1 MIVNIGKFQTMII
14 NRFGKMQNK
23 HEMHIDNKVITS
35 EHSVQLLSIK
45 IDNQLKFDN
54 HVSTVCKKVSSE
66 SSQLNAICRLTLVF
80 LKKDFNT
87 KKSSSIAI

>member
-35 EHSVQLLSIK
+35 EHSVQLLSIE

-54 HVSTVCKKVSSE
+54 HVSTLCKKVSSA

-80 LKKDFNT
+80 LKKIFNT

>member
-14 NRFGKMQNK
+14 NRSGKMQSK

-35 EHSVQLLSIK
+35 EHSVQLLSIE

-54 HVSTVCKKVSSE
+54 HVSTLCKKGNLSPVEYSTKIF
-66 SSQLNAICRLTLVF
+66 NI
-80 LKKDFNT
+80 LKKREICTSNQ
-87 KKSSSIAI
+87 